1 MWVAGCGPR
10 LQPTKDGQTTAEK
23 TAPAS
28 RSDLASPAVQLHEVG
43 DEPIETLAEASNAFA
58 FRLYASLLSNGH
70 ESNVI
75 VSPPGLFFGLMMA
88 REGAAGRTREQFDAV
103 LQLTRLTGMTDRD
116 LPGECSELLG
126 KLRVVGETTPPE
138 VGEATELN
146 VANSL
151 WGQQG
156 LDWKDAF
163 LETLEDDFDMPL
175 NEVDFAEASAAAQ
188 AINRWV
194 TEHTRGRIGDVIS
207 ADRLGPGTDMVL
219 AYAVYLTACW
229 EGAFGRTE
237 TERFHVSEDETITVN
252 MMRQKRQLRTARVEK
267 MKLLRKQC
275 WGGISAVFILPDTIE
290 GLADAEAW
298 LISGKLNDG
307 LKASQ
312 LREVDVY
319 LPKLDLT
326 STFRLQDQL
335 KALGLVD
342 AFDPNLA
349 DFSHAVGRRGDTW
362 IDMVSQVAR
371 VKIEEKGLEGVAFGM
386 LDFVHGPV
394 DMGRFRADRPYLFV
408 IQHDE
413 SGLILFIGRVVR
425 PNEVEESLGKRR
437 AMAANR
443 PNPTPIGLRADVHTD

>member
-1 MWVAGCGPR
+1 MGMGHRNRRRSLSGLWPVLLAVVAMWGAGCGPR
-10 LQPTKDGQTTAEK
+10 LQPTKDGQAAEN
-23 TAPAS
+23 TAPVS
-28 RSDLASPAVQLHEVG
+28 RSDAASPTIELPEVG

-58 FRLYASLLSNGH
+58 LRLYASLLRNGR

-75 VSPPGLFFGLMMA
+75 VSPTGLFFGLMMA
-88 REGAAGRTREQFDAV
+88 REGAGGRTREQFDAV
-103 LQLTRLTGMTDRD
+103 LQLTRLTDMADRD

-126 KLRVVGETTPPE
+126 KLRVVGDTAPLE

-163 LETLEDDFDMPL
+163 LKTLEHDFDGPL
-175 NEVDFAEASAAAQ
+175 NEVNFAEAPAAAR

-194 TEHTRGRIGDVIS
+194 AERTRGRIGDVIS

-219 AYAVYLTACW
+219 AYAVYLTASW
-229 EGAFGRTE
+229 KGPFVRTE
-237 TERFHVSEDETITVN
+237 AERFHVSEDETITVN
-252 MMRQKRQLRTARVEK
+252 MMRQKRQLRMARVEK
-267 MKLLRKQC
+267 LKLLRQQC

-312 LREVDVY
+312 TREVDVH
-319 LPKLDLT
+319 LPKLDLE
-326 STFRLQDQL
+326 STFRLQDHL
-335 KALGLVD
+335 KAMGLVD
-342 AFDPNLA
+342 AFDPGLA

-362 IDMVSQVAR
+362 MDMVSQVAR
-371 VKIEEKGLEGVAFGM
+371 VKIEEKGLEGVTAGV
-386 LDFVHGPV
+386 LDFLHGPV
-394 DMGRFRADRPYLFV
+394 DMGQFRADHPYLFV
-408 IQHDE
+408 IRHDE

-425 PNEVEESLGKRR
+425 PNEVEEQS
-437 AMAANR
+437 
-443 PNPTPIGLRADVHTD
+443 P